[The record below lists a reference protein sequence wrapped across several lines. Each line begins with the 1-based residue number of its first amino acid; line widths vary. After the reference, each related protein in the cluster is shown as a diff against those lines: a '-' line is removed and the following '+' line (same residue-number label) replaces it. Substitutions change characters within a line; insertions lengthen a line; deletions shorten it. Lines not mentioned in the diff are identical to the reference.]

1 MYFHVLCGFV
11 IFLMMTLDTLDFTV
25 RIQRYSLMGPP
36 NWVINLIK
44 SRSSRMFMKTEP
56 AASSRPRNLN
66 WLN

>member
-44 SRSSRMFMKTEP
+44 K
-56 AASSRPRNLN
+56 
-66 WLN
+66 